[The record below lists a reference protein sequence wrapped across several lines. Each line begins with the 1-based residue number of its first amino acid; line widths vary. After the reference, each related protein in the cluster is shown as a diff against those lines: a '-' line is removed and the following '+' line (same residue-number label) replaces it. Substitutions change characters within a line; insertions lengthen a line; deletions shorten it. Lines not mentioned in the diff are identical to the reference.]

1 MSINQSMITQFQ
13 ALEKSMTEQLA
24 AMRKT
29 LGMGEITAAPA
40 GKKVKKV
47 KPVDDSASATSEPKA
62 PSAWNTLVA
71 QTVADMKQNGWT
83 SWTDLKGAVW
93 PASRAGTI
101 KDKSGAEVAGFVYD
115 GGALTDG
122 KPPSPALGGMVRASF
137 LKSQSDPAHAAKA
150 AAYHEKLS
158 EKRSAGGSVGSGEEA
173 APVADAPKKAGRRK
187 MTEEEKAAAAV
198 KRAEKK
204 AAEKPAAGGAPAS
217 EAEEFED
224 VPATVTPVKVKK
236 PIMAP
241 KAPVKKVDLSFF
253 AWEHNGKKY
262 ITNDRGDV
270 IEPEE
275 GTWVGRFNGKTID
288 ESVTEPTDLEGVEM
302 RE

>member
-1 MSINQSMITQFQ
+1 MSINQSMITQFE
-13 ALEKSMTEQLA
+13 ALEKSMNQQLA

-29 LGMGEITAAPA
+29 LGMGEIAAPA
-40 GKKVKKV
+40 KKAKKV

-101 KDKSGAEVAGFVYD
+101 KDKSGAEMPGFVYD

-137 LKSQSDPAHAAKA
+137 LKSQADPAHAAKA

-158 EKRSAGGSVGSGEEA
+158 EKRSAAGSVGSGEDA

-187 MTEEEKAAAAV
+187 MTDDEKAAAAV

-204 AAEKPAAGGAPAS
+204 AAPAAAA
-217 EAEEFED
+217 AEEFED
-224 VPATVTPVKVKK
+224 VTAAAATPPKPKK
-236 PIMAP
+236 SLIAP
-241 KAPVKKVDLSFF
+241 KAPVKKADLSFF
-253 AWEHNGKKY
+253 AWEHNGKNY

-275 GTWVGRFNGKTID
+275 GVWVGRFNGKAID